1 MSWTKFYDF
10 NEVLEIKP
18 FADKKGLA
26 RDWKCKFDGEML
38 KFQTRDGCFLKQD
51 GPLDTHDCG
60 IYWLRVKQTCDG
72 HPSGLWEYIGL
83 SKNRSGSEY
92 QRGIFGRLADHI
104 RKIQY
109 LPHRS
114 KFGYRLY
121 NKEYDDGKSDE
132 KIREEKLLRTGSG
145 RKGSTPLRN
154 KYLSEF
160 QRNDF
165 SNCQVF
171 RDHFRTKGGRDLIV
185 KDCGHEFAEF
195 FSFNKGELETF
206 SDIETFMKTKI
217 QIKFFVIPKMT
228 KDKLYIEIAEAIC
241 LDAYKKKHKGLLP
254 KLNIENEP
262 KKLPWN
268 GGDKFR
274 DQDIQYVQKE
284 INILNGLFL

>member
-10 NEVLEIKP
+10 NEVMQIMP
-18 FADKKGLA
+18 FASDEGKA
-26 RDWKCKFDGEML
+26 YEWKCSFNGVMS
-38 KFQTRDGCFLKQD
+38 KFQTRDGCSLKQD
-51 GPLDTHDCG
+51 GKLDSHYCG
-60 IYWLRVKQTCDG
+60 IYWIRVKQACKA
-72 HPSGLWEYIGL
+72 HPSGTWDYIGL
-83 SKNRSGSEY
+83 SDNRDSGEY

-121 NKEYDDGKSDE
+121 NKEYDDGKSDN
-132 KIREEKLLRTGSG
+132 KIRKEKLLRTGRG

-160 QRNDF
+160 QRSDF

-171 RDHFRTKGGRDLIV
+171 RDHFRTKDGRDLIV

-195 FSFNKGELETF
+195 FSLNKGELETF
-206 SDIETFMKTKI
+206 SDIKTFMETKI

-228 KDKLYIEIAEAIC
+228 KDKLYIEIAEAMC
-241 LDAYKKKHKGLLP
+241 LDAYKKKYGLLP
-254 KLNIENEP
+254 KLNMKDETI
-262 KKLPWN
+262 KLSWN
-268 GGDKFR
+268 GGNTFR
-274 DQDIQYVQKE
+274 DQDIHYVKEE
-284 INILNGLFL
+284 INILNGFFL

>member
-10 NEVLEIKP
+10 KEVLEIKH
-18 FADKKGLA
+18 FAHEDGRA
-26 RDWKCKFDGEML
+26 RDWKCKFNGKML
-38 KFQTRDGCFLKQD
+38 KFQRRDGCFLKQN

-60 IYWLRVKQTCDG
+60 IYWLRVEQTCHG

-121 NKEYDDGKSDE
+121 NKEYDDGKSDKQIQNE
-132 KIREEKLLRTGSG
+132 RLLRTEK
-145 RKGSTPLRN
+145 RLSTPLRN
-154 KYLSEF
+154 RYLNEF
-160 QRNDF
+160 HGNDF
-165 SNCQVF
+165 PNCQAF
-171 RDHFRTKGGRDLIV
+171 RDHFRTKDGRDLIV
-185 KDCGHEFAEF
+185 KDCGSEFAEF
-195 FSFNKGELETF
+195 FNINKGELQTF
-206 SDIETFMKTKI
+206 SDIKTFMETKI

-228 KDKLYIEIAEAIC
+228 KGKDKLYIEIAEAMC
-241 LDAYKKKHKGLLP
+241 LDAYKKNHEGFLP
-254 KLNIENEP
+254 KLNITNEP

-274 DQDIQYVQKE
+274 DQDIQHVEKE
-284 INILNGLFL
+284 INILNGFN